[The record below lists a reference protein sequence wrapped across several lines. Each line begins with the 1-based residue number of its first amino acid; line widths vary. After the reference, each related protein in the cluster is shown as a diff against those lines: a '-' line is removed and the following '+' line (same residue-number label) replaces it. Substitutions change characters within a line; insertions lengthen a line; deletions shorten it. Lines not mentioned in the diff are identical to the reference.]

1 MAYIIGSGQIRE
13 PSNVR
18 IIRTLFARRV
28 AVDRFLDCMQTRHI
42 RLHINKDTLTQQSTQ
57 TAIHSWRAFLLFC
70 CAFTYAYTCDKCV
83 KTLLTLVWMHT
94 FKHSSG
100 WGPNSTG
107 GSLLG
112 VASVAPGKLVLWHLI
127 HGRVACDKAAS
138 GG

>member
-1 MAYIIGSGQIRE
+1 
-13 PSNVR
+13 
-18 IIRTLFARRV
+18 
-28 AVDRFLDCMQTRHI
+28 
-42 RLHINKDTLTQQSTQ
+42 
-57 TAIHSWRAFLLFC
+57 
-70 CAFTYAYTCDKCV
+70 
-83 KTLLTLVWMHT
+83 MHT